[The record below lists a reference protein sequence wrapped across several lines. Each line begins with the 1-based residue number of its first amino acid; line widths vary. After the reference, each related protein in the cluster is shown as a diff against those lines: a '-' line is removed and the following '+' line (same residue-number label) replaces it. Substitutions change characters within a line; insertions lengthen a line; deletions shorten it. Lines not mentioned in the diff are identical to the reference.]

1 MKIKHLLAI
10 ATIVTASPTARAA
23 EVADDS
29 GNDLLHTCS
38 ETDFYSA
45 GYCLGYVRGLSSG
58 ADAAL
63 SMMNKKICYT
73 SGVTIKQLQDV
84 VVAYIRRNPA
94 TRNKN
99 AIILTIEASME
110 AWPCKEA

>member
-1 MKIKHLLAI
+1 
-10 ATIVTASPTARAA
+10 
-23 EVADDS
+23 
-29 GNDLLHTCS
+29 
-38 ETDFYSA
+38 
-45 GYCLGYVRGLSSG
+45 
-58 ADAAL
+58 
-63 SMMNKKICYT
+63 MMNKKICYT